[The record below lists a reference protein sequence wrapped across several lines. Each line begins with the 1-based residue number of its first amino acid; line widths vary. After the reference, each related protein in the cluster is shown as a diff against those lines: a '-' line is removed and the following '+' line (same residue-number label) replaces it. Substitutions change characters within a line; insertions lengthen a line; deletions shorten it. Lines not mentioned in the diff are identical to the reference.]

1 MFVVPRSGWM
11 HASENA
17 PARCIATLIA
27 AWCGMLFSE
36 ASIGHSQNVAADV
49 QAEPSESQPTAIRQ
63 LLEQNCFECHADGA
77 SEGNLALDQ
86 LLVQPITEASSQAWR
101 KVLENLRAG
110 TMPPPDS
117 GHRLSRDAVQTLVE
131 WIKFDAM
138 GLDRDHPDPG
148 RITLRRLNRRE
159 YANTIRDLFGI
170 DFNADVIFPP
180 DDTGYGFDNVGDAL
194 SLSPMVVEK
203 YLAAASQIVEQSV
216 PKVNLVPPEQR
227 FFARDIQ
234 GDGGRNAD
242 NMRLNRSHRVERA
255 FEVRDRGRYA
265 LEVVLKSGGSFEFSP
280 QRAAL
285 KCTLDGA
292 SLFEGEVG
300 WDESKRDKRTFEFD
314 WTPSQHELVFELTPI
329 ELDEPIKN
337 DWFADLDIESITI
350 RGPFDRSYWKHPPG
364 YDRIFTR
371 DAAPEDPEAR
381 TEYVR
386 EIFRRVGE
394 RIFRRPIDPGT
405 LERLVKIVGE
415 AEQQPDTTFE
425 AAVAHAMVPML
436 ASPRFLFRFEET
448 LEPEGDAPFPLVD
461 EYTLASRLSYF
472 LWSTMPDDALLE
484 LARSNRLR
492 EQLQPTVERML
503 SDPRAKSL
511 VENFAGQWLRTRDV
525 EKTSIDP
532 IAVYGLQAE
541 FEERLAWIR
550 KNRQPRRPGNDAPA
564 DPEAEAMRA
573 RFQELR
579 KIQDMWNADV
589 RNAMRRETEM
599 LFACIVT
606 ENRDIADLID
616 PGFTFLNERLANHY
630 GIPNVRG
637 PEMRRVELTPDSPRG
652 GILTHGT
659 MLAVTSNPT
668 RTSPVKRGLYILEN
682 ILGTPAP
689 PAPPNVP
696 ALEDAAK
703 HFPGREP
710 SLKELLASH
719 RDSPLCASCHARMD
733 PLGLALENFDALG
746 VWRDHDKQQPIDAA
760 GQLITGESFRDF
772 RDLRRIIAR
781 ERREDFF
788 RCAAQ
793 KMLVYA
799 LGRGTEYYDED
810 TLDHLVDRLNSNG
823 GRFRELIYGIIES
836 APFQRQRPS
845 PIPIGITA
853 TNTP

>member
-1 MFVVPRSGWM
+1 MMVSM
-11 HASENA
+11 HIRCRTWFLALVSAA
-17 PARCIATLIA
+17 PALLAHGQADDPRDAQDA
-27 AWCGMLFSE
+27 A
-36 ASIGHSQNVAADV
+36 IQ
-49 QAEPSESQPTAIRQ
+49 QPLAIRH
-63 LLEQNCFECHADGA
+63 LLEQNCFECHSDGA
-77 SEGNLALDQ
+77 NEGSFALDQ
-86 LLVQPITEASSQAWR
+86 LLDQPTTEASSQSWR
-101 KVLENLRAG
+101 KVLANLRAG

-117 GHRLSRDAVQTLVE
+117 GHRLSRDAVQTLAE
-131 WIKFDAM
+131 WIKFEAM

-159 YANTIRDLFGI
+159 YTNTIRDLFGI

-203 YLAAASQIVEQSV
+203 YLAAASQIVEQAV

-227 FFARDIQ
+227 FTARDIQ
-234 GDGGRNAD
+234 SDDGRNAD
-242 NMRLNRSHRVERA
+242 NMRLNRSHRVKRA
-255 FEVRDRGRYA
+255 FDVRDQGRYA

-285 KCTLDGA
+285 QCAFDGA
-292 SLFEGEVG
+292 VLFESEVG
-300 WDESKRDKRTFEFD
+300 WDESKRDTRTWEFD
-314 WTPSQHELVFELTPI
+314 WEPSQHELVFELKPI
-329 ELDEPIKN
+329 ELEEPIKN

-364 YDRIFTR
+364 YHRIFTR
-371 DAAPEDPEAR
+371 DNAPEDRDAR
-381 TEYVR
+381 AEYVR
-386 EIFRRVGE
+386 EVFRRVGE

-405 LERLVKIVGE
+405 LERLVKIVGQ
-415 AEQQPDTTFE
+415 AEQQPETTFE
-425 AAVAHAMVPML
+425 AAVAQAMVPML
-436 ASPRFLFRFEET
+436 ASPRFLFR
-448 LEPEGDAPFPLVD
+448 LEATVQPQSDDPFPLID
-461 EYTLASRLSYF
+461 EYSLASRLSYF
-472 LWSTMPDDALLE
+472 LWSTTPDDALLE

-503 SDPRAKSL
+503 ADPRAKSL

-532 IAVYGLQAE
+532 IAVYGLQSE

-550 KNRQPRRPGNDAPA
+550 KNRQPRRPGTDAPV

-599 LFACIVT
+599 LFACIVS

-630 GIPNVRG
+630 GIPDVRG
-637 PEMRRVELTPDSPRG
+637 PEMRRVTLTPDSPRG

-746 VWRDHDKQQPIDAA
+746 VWRNHDKEQPIDAA

-788 RCAAQ
+788 RCVAQ

-810 TLDHLVDRLNSNG
+810 TLDHLVDRLSANG
-823 GRFRELIYGIIES
+823 GRFRELILGIIES

-845 PIPIGITA
+845 PGLSGITA
-853 TNTP
+853 TITP

>member
-1 MFVVPRSGWM
+1 MMVALQTRWRTFLLTLLSASPALFAHGQVGDRPSVEDAIQPSAVP
-11 HASENA
+11 
-17 PARCIATLIA
+17 
-27 AWCGMLFSE
+27 
-36 ASIGHSQNVAADV
+36 Q
-49 QAEPSESQPTAIRQ
+49 Q
-63 LLEQNCFECHADGA
+63 LLEQNCFECHANGA
-77 SEGNLALDQ
+77 NEGNFALDD
-86 LLVQPITEASSQAWR
+86 LLGQPANEATSHAWR
-101 KVLENLRAG
+101 KVLANLRAG

-117 GHRLSRDAVQTLVE
+117 SQRLSLASVRTLAE
-131 WIKFDAM
+131 WIKFEAM

-159 YANTIRDLFGI
+159 YANTIRELFGI

-203 YLAAASQIVEQSV
+203 YLAAASQIVEQAV

-227 FFARDIQ
+227 FTARDIQ
-234 GDGGRNAD
+234 GDDGRNAD
-242 NMRLNRSHRVERA
+242 NMRLNRSHRVKRA
-255 FEVRDRGRYA
+255 FEVRHQGRYA
-265 LEVVLKSGGSFEFSP
+265 IEVVLKSGGSFESSP
-280 QRAAL
+280 QRAVL
-285 KCTLDGA
+285 KCNLDGE
-292 SLFEGEVG
+292 SLLEKEVG
-300 WDESKRDKRTFEFD
+300 WDESKRDTRTWEFD
-314 WTPSQHELVFELTPI
+314 WEPSQHELVFELTPI
-329 ELDEPIKN
+329 ELDEPPKN

-371 DAAPEDPEAR
+371 DQAPEDSDAR
-381 TEYVR
+381 AEYVR
-386 EIFRRVGE
+386 EVFYRLGE
-394 RIFRRPIDPGT
+394 RIFRRPIAPGT
-405 LERLVKIVGE
+405 LDRLVTIVHE

-425 AAVAHAMVPML
+425 AAVAQAIIPML
-436 ASPRFLFRFEET
+436 ASPRFLFRIEET
-448 LEPEGDAPFPLVD
+448 VQPPSDDPFPLVD
-461 EYTLASRLSYF
+461 EYSLASRLSYF
-472 LWSTMPDDALLE
+472 LWSTMPDEALLE
-484 LARSNRLR
+484 LARTNRLR

-503 SDPRAKSL
+503 ADPRAKSL

-532 IAVYGLQAE
+532 IAVYGLQSE

-550 KNRQPRRPGNDAPA
+550 KNRQPRRPGADAPA
-564 DPEAEAMRA
+564 DPEADAMRA

-630 GIPNVRG
+630 GIPDVKG
-637 PEMRRVELTPDSPRG
+637 SEMRRVALSPDSPRG

-719 RDSPLCASCHARMD
+719 RDAPLCASCHAR
-733 PLGLALENFDALG
+733 
-746 VWRDHDKQQPIDAA
+746 WRTSTPW
-760 GQLITGESFRDF
+760 GYGEIKTNNNRS
-772 RDLRRIIAR
+772 
-781 ERREDFF
+781 
-788 RCAAQ
+788 
-793 KMLVYA
+793 M
-799 LGRGTEYYDED
+799 
-810 TLDHLVDRLNSNG
+810 
-823 GRFRELIYGIIES
+823 
-836 APFQRQRPS
+836 RQ
-845 PIPIGITA
+845 A
-853 TNTP
+853 N